1 LTASDFTKAQIALA
15 CWRAARAELH
25 HVMLGVLMVF
35 MNRAVAESKEVYE
48 VATEWLEEFASEFT
62 GYPDERDPQFQQLL
76 AKMDAILAGQVPDK
90 TGGALWFVPK
100 SRLSEDKLQP
110 FTITA
115 TIGQMIFCR

>member
-1 LTASDFTKAQIALA
+1 LTTSDFTKSLIALA

-35 MNRAVAESKEVYE
+35 MNRAVEEGKEVYE
-48 VATEWLEEFASEFT
+48 VATEWLDEFTSEFT

-90 TGGALWFVPK
+90 TGGALWFTPK
-100 SRLSEDKLQP
+100 SNLESGLLSS
-110 FTITA
+110 FRITA
-115 TIGQMIFCR
+115 TIGQMVFLR